1 MDKKS
6 VVPLTE
12 AEIKKDFDWAWEF
25 RKEVEE

>member
-12 AEIKKDFDWAWEF
+12 AEIKKDFEWVWKFAKLEG
-25 RKEVEE
+25 E

>member
-12 AEIKKDFDWAWEF
+12 AEIKKDFECAWKYAED
-25 RKEVEE
+25 VEE

>member
-12 AEIKKDFDWAWEF
+12 AEIKKDHELAWKHAE
-25 RKEVEE
+25 EVEG